1 MSNDATDYD
10 TNAFIEWVFQRND
23 LPLNDLPED
32 TLLRKNMKA
41 YLLQGGKVGWSRGK
55 LKLNFWQ

>member
-10 TNAFIEWVFQRND
+10 MNAFIEWVFQRND

-41 YLLQGGKVGWSRGK
+41 YLWLCCGI
-55 LKLNFWQ
+55 WQKQED

>member
-10 TNAFIEWVFQRND
+10 TNAFIEWAFQRND

-41 YLLQGGKVGWSRGK
+41 YLLHGGKVGWSHGK

>member
-1 MSNDATDYD
+1 MMPLITIR
-10 TNAFIEWVFQRND
+10 TLLLQRND

-41 YLLQGGKVGWSRGK
+41 YLLQGGKVGWSHGK

>member
-10 TNAFIEWVFQRND
+10 MNAFIEWVFQRND

-32 TLLRKNMKA
+32 TLLRKNMKT
-41 YLLQGGKVGWSRGK
+41 YLLQGGKVGWSHGK

>member
-10 TNAFIEWVFQRND
+10 MNAFIEWVFQRND

-32 TLLRKNMKA
+32 TLLRKNMKT
-41 YLLQGGKVGWSRGK
+41 YLLQGGKVGLSHGK

>member
-1 MSNDATDYD
+1 MSTDATDYD
-10 TNAFIEWVFQRND
+10 TNAFIECVFQRND

-41 YLLQGGKVGWSRGK
+41 YLLQGGKVGCHTE
-55 LKLNFWQ
+55 N